1 MPMAEVRRK
10 GGDINDQLSVLGQ
23 YEVQF
28 GLFKGKSFQWLVENE
43 LGYAV
48 WLVDNL
54 RAETTTTAPL
64 YVLMYVFKTLFV
76 VASLVNS
83 NS

>member
-28 GLFKGKSFQWLVENE
+28 GLFKGKSFQWLVENG